1 MEETERCVE
10 PMPTRLK
17 VNRDRASLESNNL
30 TDIINIYLYATT
42 GPYWGGAPWA
52 KPSELG
58 IYFETTTPW
67 PSKSYKNFCLHSSQ
81 RKSDNLC

>member
-42 GPYWGGAPWA
+42 GPYWGGAP
-52 KPSELG
+52 
-58 IYFETTTPW
+58 
-67 PSKSYKNFCLHSSQ
+67 
-81 RKSDNLC
+81 